1 LKKQPENRAKV
12 DAALDK
18 MAELDDLEAKCKMVD
33 FKPKE
38 EQKPDMVQSPKIAM

>member
-1 LKKQPENRAKV
+1 
-12 DAALDK
+12 

-38 EQKPDMVQSPKIAM
+38 DLKPDIGHSPKIAM